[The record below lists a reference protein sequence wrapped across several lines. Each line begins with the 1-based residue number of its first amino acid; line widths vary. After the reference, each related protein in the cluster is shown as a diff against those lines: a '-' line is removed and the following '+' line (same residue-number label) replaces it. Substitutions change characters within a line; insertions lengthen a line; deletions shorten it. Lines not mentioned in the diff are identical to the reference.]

1 MNKLE
6 ESRIKIDEI
15 DTKMR
20 ELFEARMEA
29 VRVVAEYKKENAM
42 PIFDEKRENAVII
55 KNCEK
60 LENSELKHEY
70 VYFLQSLM
78 KSSKLYQRKLVYGG
92 NIGYQG
98 ALGSCGHIASGE
110 LFEGAEL
117 KAYKKFGDVLDA
129 VENGEIDAGVLP
141 IENSINGEVGEV
153 MDELFKH
160 ENLYINAY
168 YDLKVDQNL
177 LGIPGARLEDIK
189 KVYSHEQALGQCSMF
204 FRGKDIELIPYVN
217 TARAAE
223 YVKSLNDKSVA
234 CVASLKTKDIYGL
247 ELIEEKINNSDT
259 NTTRFGIISKNYS
272 GHGDKF
278 GLYFVVN
285 NSAGS
290 LAKAI
295 NIISDTG
302 FNMTCLRSRAMKDL
316 PWEYYFYVEVSGNLE
331 DANDMLTELKKVC
344 ARLRIL
350 GSYKKI
356 TI

>member
-6 ESRIKIDEI
+6 ESRMKIDEI

-29 VRVVAEYKKENAM
+29 VKGVAEYKKENAM
-42 PIFDEKRENAVII
+42 PIFDEKREAAVIERNAQSLNN
-55 KNCEK
+55 K
-60 LENSELKHEY
+60 ELNNEY
-70 VYFLQSLM
+70 VFFLQSLM
-78 KSSKLYQRKLVYGG
+78 KASKLYQRKLVYGG
-92 NIGYQG
+92 NIGYQST
-98 ALGSCGHIASGE
+98 LGSFGHIAASE
-110 LFEGAEL
+110 LFEGAKL
-117 KAYKKFGDVLDA
+117 SAYGKFGNVLDA
-129 VENGEIDAGVLP
+129 IENGEIDAGILP

-160 ENLYINAY
+160 DGLYINAY

-177 LGIPGARLEDIK
+177 LGIPGAKLEDIK

-204 FRGKDIELIPYVN
+204 FRGRDIELIPYVN
-217 TARAAE
+217 TAKAAE
-223 YVKSLNDKSVA
+223 YIKSLNDKSIA
-234 CVASLKTKDIYGL
+234 CVASYKTKDIYGL

>member
-1 MNKLE
+1 
-6 ESRIKIDEI
+6 
-15 DTKMR
+15 
-20 ELFEARMEA
+20 
-29 VRVVAEYKKENAM
+29 
-42 PIFDEKRENAVII
+42 
-55 KNCEK
+55 
-60 LENSELKHEY
+60 
-70 VYFLQSLM
+70 
-78 KSSKLYQRKLVYGG
+78 
-92 NIGYQG
+92 
-98 ALGSCGHIASGE
+98 
-110 LFEGAEL
+110 
-117 KAYKKFGDVLDA
+117 
-129 VENGEIDAGVLP
+129 
-141 IENSINGEVGEV
+141 
-153 MDELFKH
+153 
-160 ENLYINAY
+160 
-168 YDLKVDQNL
+168 
-177 LGIPGARLEDIK
+177 
-189 KVYSHEQALGQCSMF
+189 MF
-204 FRGKDIELIPYVN
+204 FRGRDIELIPYVN
-217 TARAAE
+217 TAKAAE
-223 YVKSLNDKSVA
+223 YIKSLNDKSIA
-234 CVASLKTKDIYGL
+234 CVASYKTKDIYGL

>member
-6 ESRIKIDEI
+6 ESRIKIDKI
-15 DTKMR
+15 DKQMR
-20 ELFEARMEA
+20 ELFEERMEA
-29 VRVVAEYKKENAM
+29 VKGVAEYKKENAL
-42 PIFDEKRENAVII
+42 PIFDEKREASVIERNALSLGNKQIR
-55 KNCEK
+55 N
-60 LENSELKHEY
+60 EY
-70 VYFLQSLM
+70 VFFMQSLM
-78 KSSKLYQRKLVYGG
+78 KASKLYQRKLVYGG

-98 ALGSCGHIASGE
+98 TLGSFGYIAATE
-110 LFEGAEL
+110 LFEGAEI
-117 KAYKKFGDVLDA
+117 KAYRKFGDVLDA
-129 VENGEIDAGVLP
+129 IENSEIDGGVLP

-160 ENLYINAY
+160 EGLYINAY

-177 LGIPGARLEDIK
+177 LGIPGAKLEDIK
-189 KVYSHEQALGQCSMF
+189 KVYSHEQALGQCSLF
-204 FRGKDIELIPYVN
+204 FKGRDIELIPYVN
-217 TARAAE
+217 TAKAAE
-223 YVKSLNDKSVA
+223 YVKSLNDKSIA
-234 CVASLKTKDIYGL
+234 CVASLKTRDIYGL

-316 PWEYYFYVEVSGNLE
+316 PWEYYFYAEVSGNLE
-331 DANDMLTELKKVC
+331 DARGMLSELKKVC
-344 ARLRIL
+344 AKLRIL

-356 TI
+356 II

>member
-6 ESRIKIDEI
+6 ESRMKIDEI

-29 VRVVAEYKKENAM
+29 VKGVAEYKKENAM
-42 PIFDEKRENAVII
+42 PIFDEKREAAVIERNAQSLNN
-55 KNCEK
+55 K
-60 LENSELKHEY
+60 ELNNEY
-70 VYFLQSLM
+70 VFFLQSLM
-78 KSSKLYQRKLVYGG
+78 KASKLYQRKLVYGG

-98 ALGSCGHIASGE
+98 TLGSFGHIAASE
-110 LFEGAEL
+110 LFEGAKL
-117 KAYKKFGDVLDA
+117 SAYGKFGNVLDA
-129 VENGEIDAGVLP
+129 IENGEIDAGILP

-160 ENLYINAY
+160 DGLYINAY

-177 LGIPGARLEDIK
+177 LGIPGAKLEYIK

-204 FRGKDIELIPYVN
+204 FRGRDIELIPYVN
-217 TARAAE
+217 TAKAAE
-223 YVKSLNDKSVA
+223 YIKSLNDKSIA
-234 CVASLKTKDIYGL
+234 CVASYKTKDIYGL

>member
-6 ESRIKIDEI
+6 ESRMKIDEI

-29 VRVVAEYKKENAM
+29 VKGVAEYKKENAM
-42 PIFDEKRENAVII
+42 PIFDEKREAAVIERNAQSLNN
-55 KNCEK
+55 K
-60 LENSELKHEY
+60 ELNNEY
-70 VYFLQSLM
+70 VFFLQSLM
-78 KSSKLYQRKLVYGG
+78 KASKLYQRKLVYGG

-98 ALGSCGHIASGE
+98 TLGSFGHIAASE
-110 LFEGAEL
+110 LFEGAKL
-117 KAYKKFGDVLDA
+117 SAYGKFGNVLDA
-129 VENGEIDAGVLP
+129 IENGEIDAGILP

-160 ENLYINAY
+160 DGLYINAY
-168 YDLKVDQNL
+168 YDLQVDQNL
-177 LGIPGARLEDIK
+177 LGIPGAKLEDIK

-204 FRGKDIELIPYVN
+204 FRGRDIELIPYVN
-217 TARAAE
+217 TAKAAE
-223 YVKSLNDKSVA
+223 YIKSLNDKSIA
-234 CVASLKTKDIYGL
+234 CVASYKTKDIYGL

>member
-15 DTKMR
+15 DKKMR

-29 VRVVAEYKKENAM
+29 VKGVAEFKKENAM
-42 PIFDEKRENAVII
+42 PIFDEKREANVIERNATALQN
-55 KNCEK
+55 K
-60 LENSELKHEY
+60 ELKNEY
-70 VYFLQSLM
+70 VFFMQSLM
-78 KSSKLYQRKLVYGG
+78 KASKLYQRKFVYGG

-98 ALGSCGHIASGE
+98 TLGSFGHIAASE
-110 LFEGAEL
+110 LFSGAEI
-117 KAYKKFGDVLDA
+117 KAYKKFGNVLDA

-160 ENLYINAY
+160 EGLYINAY
-168 YDLKVDQNL
+168 YDLKVDQNI
-177 LGIPGARLEDIK
+177 LGISGAKLEDIK

-204 FRGKDIELIPYVN
+204 FRGRDIELIPYVN
-217 TARAAE
+217 TAKAAE
-223 YVKSLNDKSVA
+223 YVKSLNDVSVA

-290 LAKAI
+290 LARAI

-316 PWEYYFYVEVSGNLE
+316 PWEYYFYAEVSGNLD
-331 DANDMLTELKKVC
+331 DARDMLAELKKVC
-344 ARLRIL
+344 AKLRIL

>member
-6 ESRIKIDEI
+6 ESRMKIDEI

-29 VRVVAEYKKENAM
+29 VKGVAEYKKENAM
-42 PIFDEKRENAVII
+42 PIFDEKREAAVIERNAQSLNN
-55 KNCEK
+55 K
-60 LENSELKHEY
+60 ELNNEY
-70 VYFLQSLM
+70 VFFLQSLM
-78 KSSKLYQRKLVYGG
+78 KASKLYQRKLVYGG

-98 ALGSCGHIASGE
+98 TLGSFGHIAASE
-110 LFEGAEL
+110 LFEGAKL
-117 KAYKKFGDVLDA
+117 SAYGKFGNVLDA
-129 VENGEIDAGVLP
+129 IENGEIDAGILP

-160 ENLYINAY
+160 DGLYINAY

-177 LGIPGARLEDIK
+177 LGIPGAKLEDIK

-204 FRGKDIELIPYVN
+204 FRGRDIELIPYVN
-217 TARAAE
+217 TAKAAE
-223 YVKSLNDKSVA
+223 YIKSLNDKSIA
-234 CVASLKTKDIYGL
+234 CVASYKTKDIYGL

-331 DANDMLTELKKVC
+331 DANDMRTELKKVC